1 MQNHIH
7 TGFVSLTINAVGVI
21 VILNVL
27 RLLAAQAAASDRP
40 AMQTV
45 GKTVGGLITFA

>member
-7 TGFVSLTINAVGVI
+7 TGFISLTINAIGVI
-21 VILNVL
+21 VVLNVF

-45 GKTVGGLITFA
+45 GKTIGGLVTFS